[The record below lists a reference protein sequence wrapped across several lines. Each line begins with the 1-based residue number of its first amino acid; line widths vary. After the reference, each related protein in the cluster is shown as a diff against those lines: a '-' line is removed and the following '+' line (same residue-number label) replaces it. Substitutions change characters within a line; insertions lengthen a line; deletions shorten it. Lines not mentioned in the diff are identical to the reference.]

1 MDYVDESLDATGSR
15 ERGRPAGEHE
25 QRMWLLQQQYPEAVH
40 AHALTYRLVGRP
52 DVDPLNAA
60 VQEALRAPELNV
72 RYRFGEDG
80 VLRRLSAEGAA
91 DGPSLTCMSVE
102 STSEAMEAL
111 VRRQERPW
119 DLAEEAPLR
128 CCLLLT
134 PDAAILGLIVNRVID
149 MTASAAWLQR
159 FASFVQGEG
168 AAPGGFGSALS
179 GWSQQETET
188 DVSAPYQEAVAG
200 RDTAV
205 GGSEILDL
213 LLEAFRQALDAP
225 DMTADDDF
233 FDLGGHSL
241 IATRIIGRLLSEQG
255 IEVHLN
261 DLFSYPTAAALA
273 EHARHLPR
281 AEGQEQGGAV
291 VRSEMHRVPLSLAQR
306 SLWKVYAAFGFN
318 QIFNIPFALRFL
330 DCVDEAAFK
339 HAFLDLLER
348 HPGLRTLFHQ
358 HDGQVWQEVV
368 PFDEVLR
375 YEWFWYSHESRGV
388 PLKAEASH
396 RFDLARELPLRIRFL
411 IDEETGEQIV
421 SLLFHHIVLDEWS
434 VNLMME
440 ELEQAYRDRVAG
452 NQPAWRQQPLPFH
465 EFALRQHA
473 AGVNQAHLDYWT
485 ERLRGAPP
493 PKPLRADSA
502 TARGAGELA
511 SSAGGWVEFK
521 LERDVAAGLYGL
533 AKRNGAS
540 LFNVVYAAIAASIQ
554 HLGALDEIVIGTS
567 ASGRTDADFFDTIGY
582 FTTVVAHR
590 IGFPETMTL
599 AGLITQVKHT
609 INESM
614 PHADI
619 PIDLVEEALA
629 TGTERGR
636 DRMFEVFIQLHA
648 KNKLNGA
655 FTLRDGKRLEF
666 RQIDPEKDESLLGLQ
681 FEVLEEVVEGENDV
695 RVMMSY
701 RADHYGPEQV
711 ERIKQSVDETFTRF
725 ARVTDAE
732 IPLAS
737 LQGLGSTLTLESH
750 DRWR

>member
-40 AHALTYRLVGRP
+40 AHALTYRLMGRP
-52 DVDPLNAA
+52 DVAPLNAG
-60 VQEALRAPELNV
+60 VQEVLRDPELNV

-80 VLRRLSAEGAA
+80 VLRRLSIEGEA

-102 STSEAMEAL
+102 SSREAMEAL
-111 VRRQERPW
+111 VRLQESPW

-134 PDAAILGLIVNRVID
+134 PEASILGLIVHRVID

-159 FASFVQGEG
+159 LASFVQGEG
-168 AAPGGFGSALS
+168 VAPGGFGEAFAGLERR
-179 GWSQQETET
+179 ETEP
-188 DVSAPYQEAVAG
+188 DAVVARQEAE
-200 RDTAV
+200 RDTTTK
-205 GGSEILDL
+205 GNQILDL
-213 LLEAFRQALDAP
+213 LLEAFRQALDSP
-225 DMTADDDF
+225 EMTADDDF
-233 FDLGGHSL
+233 FDHGGHSL
-241 IATRIIGRLLSEQG
+241 IATRIIGRLLSEHG

-261 DLFSYPTAAALA
+261 DLFSHPTAAALA
-273 EHARHLPR
+273 EHARHLSR
-281 AEGQEQGGAV
+281 TEEQEQGGEAV
-291 VRSEMHRVPLSLAQR
+291 RREVHRVPLSLAQQ
-306 SLWKVYAAFGFN
+306 SLWKVYEAFGFN

-339 HAFLDLLER
+339 QAFLDLLER

-358 HDGQVWQEVV
+358 HGGQVWQEVV
-368 PFDEVLR
+368 PFDAVSR
-375 YEWFWYSHESRGV
+375 YEWFGYSHETRGMS
-388 PLKAEASH
+388 LKDEASH
-396 RFDLARELPLRIRFL
+396 RFDLARELPLRIRFM
-411 IDEETGEQIV
+411 IDQETGEQIV

-452 NQPAWRQQPLPFH
+452 NQPAWRHQPLPFH

-493 PKPLRADSA
+493 GRPLLADTAATRA
-502 TARGAGELA
+502 ENEPA

-554 HLGALDEIVIGTS
+554 RLGALDEIVIGTS

-590 IGFPETMTL
+590 IGFPDTMTL
-599 AGLITQVKHT
+599 AGLIEQVKYT

-614 PHADI
+614 PRADI

-629 TGTERGR
+629 TVTERGR
-636 DRMFEVFIQLHA
+636 NRMFEVFIQLHA

-711 ERIKQSVDETFTRF
+711 ERIKQTVDETFTRF
-725 ARVTDAE
+725 SRVVDAE
-732 IPLAS
+732 VPLAS
-737 LQGLGSTLTLESH
+737 L
-750 DRWR
+750 